1 MKPTKKHFKKV
12 VAYIRKFNE
21 PKDISPKIIDQIVS
35 IGIEMQIPN
44 TLGQLVRDIII
55 QDDCNLQ
62 KSTLM
67 KFIAFLEKSKGY
79 EEDAK
84 KFLTIVA

>member
-1 MKPTKKHFKKV
+1 
-12 VAYIRKFNE
+12 
-21 PKDISPKIIDQIVS
+21 
-35 IGIEMQIPN
+35 MQIPN

-55 QDDCNLQ
+55 QDDFKIQ
-62 KSTLM
+62 KSTFM